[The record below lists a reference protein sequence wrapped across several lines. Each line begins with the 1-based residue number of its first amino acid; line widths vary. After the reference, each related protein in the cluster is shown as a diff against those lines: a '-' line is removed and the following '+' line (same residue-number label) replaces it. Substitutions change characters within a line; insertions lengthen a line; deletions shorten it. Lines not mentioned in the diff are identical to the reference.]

1 MSVVTLQLGQC
12 GTQIG
17 QALFDCLAAE
27 TESDQGP
34 ARSPLDVFFRPV
46 DERSPR
52 TKRNRRHARA
62 VLVDM
67 EPKVINKAIVS
78 AAHSASDWCY
88 PANSSFS
95 QQSGSGN
102 NWARGYNSYGPKFAS
117 TVCELVRRE
126 AEQADYLGGFLLL
139 QSMAGGTGA
148 GLGTYVA
155 EAIRDTFPSSFLMN
169 HCIWPYQ
176 SGEVIVQNYNSL
188 LTLAHLAEIS
198 DGIILMENSAL
209 HTACQRLLNIQR
221 PSFND
226 LNGVAARSIT
236 SSLLPAC
243 YRPAAGGTS
252 QQGKQVTLFGDIIE
266 KVCCHPAYRL
276 LSLRALPQM
285 PPASLD
291 FTTFTWP
298 PILRR
303 LRQMQVTGSVVEEG
317 LQWNVKVNGSDD
329 IRSQRINKSL
339 AAMLTLRGQGARQAD
354 VSMFS
359 HPGLYTPWAVQPLT
373 VASAAD
379 GFANCE
385 MSASLLSNDQTCMGL
400 IRPMQDKAYKMYN
413 AGAYLHQY
421 KQFGIDKQDFDSCFA
436 RIEDTYASY
445 QAL

>member
-27 TESDQGP
+27 TVSDQGS

-46 DERSPR
+46 DERPSR
-52 TKRNRRHARA
+52 TTRNRRHARA

-67 EPKVINKAIVS
+67 EPKVVNMAIAS
-78 AAHSASDWCY
+78 AAHSATNWCY
-88 PANSSFS
+88 PPNSSFL

-148 GLGTYVA
+148 GLGTYIA

-226 LNGVAARSIT
+226 LNGVAARSIA

-252 QQGKQVTLFGDIIE
+252 QQGKQITLFGDVVE

-285 PPASLD
+285 PPASVD

-298 PILRR
+298 AILRR
-303 LRQMQVTGSVVEEG
+303 LRQMQITGADLPAIHAHLLG
-317 LQWNVKVNGSDD
+317 F
-329 IRSQRINKSL
+329 L
-339 AAMLTLRGQGARQAD
+339 AD
-354 VSMFS
+354 CC
-359 HPGLYTPWAVQPLT
+359 T
-373 VASAAD
+373 VAAAV
-379 GFANCE
+379 A
-385 MSASLLSNDQTCMGL
+385 AVLLLCCCCCCAVAAAVLLLCCCCCCTVAAAVL
-400 IRPMQDKAYKMYN
+400 
-413 AGAYLHQY
+413 LLL
-421 KQFGIDKQDFDSCFA
+421 F
-436 RIEDTYASY
+436 YAVVAATRRATLNGCLLPSEINTWSR
-445 QAL
+445 